1 MIDELYFWMYRGLKK
16 GRHDKDPASDALL
29 GVLFFIGINI
39 IVIGGHLN
47 NYTNFIVP
55 KQIVIFI
62 GILLGLIQI
71 LLGYFY
77 LFRKKEQ
84 IFNRINNLSKKRLK
98 KGKVVFITYVLIS
111 LLMFYI
117 TLIFFKKKTS
127 ISAG

>member
-16 GRHDKDPASDALL
+16 RRHDKDPASDALL

-39 IVIGGHLN
+39 IVIGRHLN

-117 TLIFFKKKTS
+117 TLIFF
-127 ISAG
+127 